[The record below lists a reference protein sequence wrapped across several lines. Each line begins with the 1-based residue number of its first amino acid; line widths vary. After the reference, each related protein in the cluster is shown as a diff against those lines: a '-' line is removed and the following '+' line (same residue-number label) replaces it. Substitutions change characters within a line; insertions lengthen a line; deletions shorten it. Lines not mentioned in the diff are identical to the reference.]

1 MSSGVVPCTA
11 RRRSSHSSAGV
22 MTGSWSRSRW
32 TSCTA
37 NAVTS
42 GAFSS
47 RWRTVAGGS
56 AGPLSP
62 RRSSANRSA
71 SWRAARPRTI
81 ASANRRRFSTR
92 TTRERSVSQLGEL
105 AVEPGRQVVADLAQL
120 FVHEMEVV
128 DQPFRRGRDRSLFAN
143 RLRDHSM
150 RVAQD
155 TAVLENARQQSTA
168 LTRLAHDALGGRQA
182 LGVLFEALDTKELGP
197 DRLFLKRRHQ
207 LQASDGR
214 VALADTLTRR
224 LLFQR
229 PDGHETVMVPRLSEL
244 RFTTTAHKT
253 PESSNRVI
261 GLRGRAHPNALQ
273 TWPSLRTREQV
284 QVERRGLQPC
294 RLGRV
299 IGLVS
304 YRGVLPRLGGRDT
317 GARRDSR
324 RRQRRI
330 GMSAAQGDRR
340 DGRPRRHG
348 HPLDHRVVAAAFP
361 LPGGRLRAAIRLP
374 WLGRCS
380 IGAAPAPLMDR
391 RGLTRDAGEQ
401 RAVAAPLQP
410 VFDQNPEDDLQAHGQ
425 LERDHG
431 LTG

>member
-1 MSSGVVPCTA
+1 MRDERPGHPVDA
-11 RRRSSHSSAGV
+11 R
-22 MTGSWSRSRW
+22 
-32 TSCTA
+32 
-37 NAVTS
+37 
-42 GAFSS
+42 
-47 RWRTVAGGS
+47 
-56 AGPLSP
+56 
-62 RRSSANRSA
+62 
-71 SWRAARPRTI
+71 I
-81 ASANRRRFSTR
+81 
-92 TTRERSVSQLGEL
+92 TRERSVSQLGEL

-128 DQPFRRGRDRSLFAN
+128 DQPFRRGRDRSLLAN

-197 DRLFLKRRHQ
+197 DRLFLKRRHH
-207 LQASDGR
+207 

-229 PDGHETVMVPRLSEL
+229 PDGHETVMVPGLSEL

-261 GLRGRAHPNALQ
+261 GLRGRAYPNALQ

-284 QVERRGLQPC
+284 QVERRGLEPC

-317 GARRDSR
+317 GARR
-324 RRQRRI
+324 
-330 GMSAAQGDRR
+330 
-340 DGRPRRHG
+340 
-348 HPLDHRVVAAAFP
+348 
-361 LPGGRLRAAIRLP
+361 
-374 WLGRCS
+374 
-380 IGAAPAPLMDR
+380 
-391 RGLTRDAGEQ
+391 
-401 RAVAAPLQP
+401 
-410 VFDQNPEDDLQAHGQ
+410 
-425 LERDHG
+425 
-431 LTG
+431 